1 MSTTGLPGGGL
12 RPDPFTL
19 VIFGATGDLTSR
31 KLLPALYQL
40 FAAGRLPAEFTVIGV
55 SRSPSEDFQAKM
67 KESLAEY
74 AREPGFDRFLE
85 VFFYVQGEFQE
96 DAAYQRLSTLLDE
109 TDQKRGTCGNR
120 LFYLA
125 TPPNAAEPIVLG
137 LGKAGLAGLNHR
149 NPGGGWT
156 RIIVEK
162 PYGHDLASALSLSQ
176 TIRGVFAETQVYRID
191 HYLGKETVQNLL
203 VFRFGNGIF
212 EPLWNRQFIDCV
224 QITVA
229 ESLGV
234 ESRGEYYD
242 KAGAIRD
249 IVQNHL
255 LQLLTLVAMEP
266 PVAFSAEAVRG
277 EKVKVLKAIRSF
289 TAQDTLERTLRGQY
303 GSGVV
308 GGKAVPGYREEP
320 RVNLASR
327 TETFV
332 ALKLFVD
339 NWRWSGVPFYLY
351 TGKRLPS
358 RTTDIAIWF
367 RRAPHLLFRETNIKD
382 VEPNLLLITIQP
394 EEGIAL
400 RFSAKVPG
408 PAVQIQTVDMDFSY
422 STSFRVPSRGAY
434 ERLLLDAMLGE
445 QTLFT
450 REDEVE
456 EAWRLVT
463 SILDGWKAAPTDP
476 LPTYP
481 AGTWGP
487 EEVESLLKKDGR
499 HWHHWT

>member
-1 MSTTGLPGGGL
+1 MSATVSSGAGL
-12 RPDPFTL
+12 RPEPFTL
-19 VIFGATGDLTSR
+19 VIFGATGDLTNR

-40 FAAGRLPAEFTVIGV
+40 FAAGRLPEEFTVVGF
-55 SRSPSEDFQAKM
+55 SRRPAEEFHAKVG
-67 KESLAEY
+67 EALAGH
-74 AREPGFDRFLE
+74 ARDPGFARFRE
-85 VFFYVQGEFQE
+85 GFFYTQGDFE
-96 DAAYQRLSTLLDE
+96 DADAYRRLSDLLGE
-109 TDQKRGTCGNR
+109 TDRKRGTCGNR
-120 LFYLA
+120 LYYLA
-125 TPPNAAEPIVLG
+125 TPPSAYEAIVAA
-137 LGKAGLAGLNHR
+137 LGKSGLVGHPR
-149 NPGGGWT
+149 RSTGGGWT

-162 PYGHDLASALSLSQ
+162 PYGHDLESARALTR
-176 TIRGVFAETQVYRID
+176 TIQGVFAENQVYRID

-234 ESRGEYYD
+234 EGRGEYYD
-242 KAGAIRD
+242 QTGAIRD

-255 LQLLTLVAMEP
+255 LQLLTLVTMEP

-277 EKVKVLKAIRSF
+277 EKVKVLKAIRSL
-289 TAQDTLERTLRGQY
+289 TTQDTLERTIRGQY
-303 GSGVV
+303 QSGVV
-308 GGKAVPGYREEP
+308 GGRAVPGYREEP
-320 RVNLASR
+320 RVAPGSR

-367 RRAPHLLFRETNIKD
+367 RRAPHLLFRETNIKE
-382 VEPNLLLITIQP
+382 VEPNLLLVKIQP
-394 EEGIAL
+394 EEGITL
-400 RFSAKVPG
+400 RFGAKVPG
-408 PAVQIQTVDMDFSY
+408 PAVQIETVDMDFSY
-422 STSFRVPSRGAY
+422 STSFRVPSRDAY

-456 EAWRLVT
+456 EAWRVVT
-463 SILDGWKAAPTDP
+463 SILEGWRASPPDP

-487 EEVESLLKKDGR
+487 EEVDALLKRDGR
-499 HWHHWT
+499 HWHHWA